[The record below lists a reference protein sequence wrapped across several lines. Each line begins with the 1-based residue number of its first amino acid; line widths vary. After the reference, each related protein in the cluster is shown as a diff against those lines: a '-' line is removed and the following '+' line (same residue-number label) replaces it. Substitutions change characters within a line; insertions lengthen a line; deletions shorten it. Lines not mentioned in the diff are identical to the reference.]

1 METATG
7 MNTGMKMGMDAKR
20 HAGTGRCARRRGG
33 ALALAITLLA
43 LAGCG
48 EKKTAAEDAV
58 LSAAE
63 AQYLSDEN
71 LWRIQRQEKLTAADG
86 WTSLIGLHWLTL
98 KSHYAGSSPRSGIR
112 LAMGP
117 PSMGMF
123 TRDGNRVFFTP
134 DSGVPL
140 TLDGAPLKGRVELK
154 DDSAG
159 APSVVGFDEGKG
171 LLTVIERAGN
181 RALRVKHADAPTR
194 LQFKGLEYWP
204 PNRDWRIE
212 ATFIPHPAGTT
223 LPIATIIGT
232 TENTSNPGA
241 LEFQREGKT
250 FRIEALDQG
259 GETLSL
265 IIADRTSGHE
275 TYGAGRYLDVPR
287 PDAKG
292 KVVIDFNRAYNPPCA
307 FTQFATCPLPP
318 NQNRLDLAITAGE
331 KRYGVKH

>member
-1 METATG
+1 
-7 MNTGMKMGMDAKR
+7 MKTKMHVKR
-20 HAGTGRCARRRGG
+20 AAASTLAGV
-33 ALALAITLLA
+33 LALSA
-43 LAGCG
+43 LIGCS
-48 EKKTAAEDAV
+48 EKKTPAEDAAM
-58 LSAAE
+58 SAAE

-71 LWRIQRQEKLTAADG
+71 LWRIQRQEDLTAPDG
-86 WTSLIGLHWLTL
+86 WSSLIGLHWLTL
-98 KSHYAGSSPRSGIR
+98 KSHYVGSSARSGIR

-117 PSMGMF
+117 ESLGMF

-134 DSGVPL
+134 ERGVPL
-140 TLDGAPLKGRVELK
+140 TLDGEPLSAGRVELK
-154 DDSAG
+154 DDSTG

-171 LLTVIERAGN
+171 KLTVIERAGN

-204 PNRDWRIE
+204 PNRDWRVE
-212 ATFIPHPAGTT
+212 ATFVPHPAGTV

-232 TENTSNPGA
+232 TENTPNPGT
-241 LEFQREGKT
+241 LEFQRDGKT
-250 FRIEALDQG
+250 FRIEALDPG
-259 GETLSL
+259 GDTLSL

-292 KVVIDFNRAYNPPCA
+292 KVMIDFNRAYNPPCA
-307 FTQFATCPLPP
+307 FTPFATCPLPP
-318 NQNRLDLAITAGE
+318 NENRLDLAITAGE

>member
-1 METATG
+1 
-7 MNTGMKMGMDAKR
+7 MKARMQVRMTVAKTM
-20 HAGTGRCARRRGG
+20 AG
-33 ALALAITLLA
+33 ALALALLA
-43 LAGCG
+43 LVGCS
-48 EKKTAAEDAV
+48 EKKSPAENAAM
-58 LSAAE
+58 SAAE

-71 LWRIQRQEKLTAADG
+71 LWRIQRQEKLTAPDG
-86 WTSLIGLHWLTL
+86 WSSLIGLHWLTL
-98 KSHYAGSSPRSGIR
+98 KSHYVGSSARSGIR

-117 PSMGMF
+117 ESMGMF

-134 DSGVPL
+134 EPGVPL
-140 TLDGAPLKGRVELK
+140 TLDDEPLSAGRVELK
-154 DDSAG
+154 DDSTG

-171 LLTVIERAGN
+171 KLTVIERAGN

-194 LQFKGLEYWP
+194 LDFKGLEYWP
-204 PNRDWRIE
+204 PSRDWRVE
-212 ATFIPHPAGTT
+212 ATFVPHPAGTT

-232 TENTSNPGA
+232 TENTPNPGA
-241 LEFQREGKT
+241 LEFQRDGKT

-259 GETLSL
+259 GDTLSL

-307 FTQFATCPLPP
+307 FTPFATCPLPP
-318 NQNRLDLAITAGE
+318 NENRLDLAITAGE